1 VNEPGRHDA
10 HGKKPSTERQMLII
24 LDAWIVC
31 NSEIHKC
38 GEQKDDS
45 PRLKDGGMSVRKI
58 IFSIKVFVTLLD

>member
-1 VNEPGRHDA
+1 
-10 HGKKPSTERQMLII
+10 MLII